1 MATFVDQF
9 MTQKKTIEIAHMK
22 KFIDFVR
29 IGQALDT
36 KDGVGARVFRTVGY
50 GKFSEWDPFLLLVLF
65 SVIHFR
71 K

>member
-1 MATFVDQF
+1 
-9 MTQKKTIEIAHMK
+9 MK

-50 GKFSEWDPFLLLVLF
+50 GKWSEWDPFLLLVCKAF
-65 SVIHFR
+65 
-71 K
+71 